1 MYASDG
7 LRGKVGCLGK
17 PLVPKMPGPRKHH
30 RNAVLVA
37 GLDALVIALGAAG
50 LDDAGHAVR
59 GKHVDVSRNGKNASL
74 AQAKPPFS
82 TPSRS
87 QKSSARSQASSAE
100 STRLG

>member
-1 MYASDG
+1 MPKVASARED
-7 LRGKVGCLGK
+7 
-17 PLVPKMPGPRKHH
+17 HS
-30 RNAVLVA
+30 NIVLVA
-37 GLDALVIALGAAG
+37 GLDALVVALGAAG
-50 LDDAGHAVR
+50 LNDAGHAMR
-59 GKHVDVSRNGKNASL
+59 GKHVDVVAERKNASL